1 MAEMTATGP
10 FALGSSDRRP
20 ERSRA
25 SAMMHHS
32 VPRPVVIEA
41 RGVDMPT
48 ASVDIEHVQDMDPM
62 APQSML
68 RAPPS
73 LKREPTPVKMEA
85 ETPTADVNTAQALDL
100 SESEDEGEDDAHAS
114 EFATS
119 VQGGE
124 TDGQLFLFQFPR
136 TFPSFQHDQVVK
148 VEEDATRPEGQI
160 GCLDVYADG
169 RVALRIGD
177 IPFDVTSGSE
187 ASFLQQVVILDAEQQ
202 VAQCLG
208 EVHSKLVV
216 TPNLDDFMHHRT

>member
-1 MAEMTATGP
+1 
-10 FALGSSDRRP
+10 
-20 ERSRA
+20 
-25 SAMMHHS
+25 
-32 VPRPVVIEA
+32 
-41 RGVDMPT
+41 
-48 ASVDIEHVQDMDPM
+48 
-62 APQSML
+62 
-68 RAPPS
+68 
-73 LKREPTPVKMEA
+73 MEA

-114 EFATS
+114 QFATS

-160 GCLDVYADG
+160 GRLDVYADG